1 MWFLIFKMCCV
12 KLQFL
17 SNAQKEEETERW
29 AHDGN
34 DDSGDENDDDVER
47 K

>member
-1 MWFLIFKMCCV
+1 MVSDIQNVLCKATV
-12 KLQFL
+12 L